1 MPFSSSLYAAIR
13 GLSSNLLC
21 KKAAGHE
28 MSSLDEMC
36 RDVRVEIESSGSVSK
51 SVSVPFTLPSKMNRS
66 YSPLIISVDGNIGSG
81 KSTLVNQLK
90 DVFKDMPNVHF
101 IQEPVDTVWNLITDS
116 HGETLLSNFYKNPSK
131 HAFTFQMMA
140 YISRLAILRDAVK
153 NPKYDVIITERCLE
167 TDRNVFEKMLHAQGI
182 ISDMEHAVYNM
193 WFNEFYKEIRC
204 NAIIYVR
211 ASVDTCMD
219 RIQKRS
225 REGETVTREY
235 ITDCVRYHEDWIMND
250 SRPRLLVEADVD
262 SVTNEENRD
271 NKLLQIVT
279 FIHKIC
285 ATSI

>member
-13 GLSSNLLC
+13 GLSSNLLY
-21 KKAAGHE
+21 KKAAGNE
-28 MSSLDEMC
+28 MSSLC
-36 RDVRVEIESSGSVSK
+36 RDVRIEIDGSGSEAGPVST
-51 SVSVPFTLPSKMNRS
+51 PFILQPGVKLSC
-66 YSPLIISVDGNIGSG
+66 SPLIISVDGNIGSG
-81 KSTLVNQLK
+81 KSTLIEQLK
-90 DVFKDMPNVHF
+90 DIFKDMPNVHF
-101 IQEPVDTVWNLITDS
+101 IQEPVDTVWNLITDR
-116 HGETLLSNFYKNPSK
+116 HGETLLSNFYRDPSK

-140 YISRLAILRDAVK
+140 YISRLVILRDAVK

-193 WFNEFYKEIRC
+193 WFDEFYKEIRC

-211 ASVDTCMD
+211 ASVDTCME

-225 REGETVTREY
+225 REGETVTQEY
-235 ITDCVRYHEDWIMND
+235 ITDCVRYHEEWIMND

-262 SVTNEENRD
+262 SITNEENRD

-285 ATSI
+285 VTSV